1 MSVPLP
7 GLYNHR
13 PFWVEGWAGKVT
25 LMPYDGDEGSGVWSQ
40 GEYPEAP
47 GHFQGQHSP
56 HPASQGEG
64 DPSAALNEPEV

>member
-1 MSVPLP
+1 MPVP
-7 GLYNHR
+7 GLCNCR

-25 LMPYDGDEGSGVWSQ
+25 LMHMTVMRALAVWSQ

-64 DPSAALNEPEV
+64 DPSAALDEPEV